1 MNPAT
6 ADPEKARPP
15 SELSDEDK
23 SKAQMEEYEQGMGV
37 TKIEALLLT
46 PPDYVFGRG
55 WKLVLLWFSIGLI
68 AYVYALSQST
78 TSTYQA
84 FATSAFGKHTIV
96 GTIAVITG
104 IMSAVAQP
112 FIAKLADLLSRPF
125 ALAAALVLYTVGYI
139 MVAAAPNITTVVAGR
154 AVYTLGQTGISR
166 VQDILVADITS
177 LQWRGAVSAATSLPF
192 VVNAFVAG
200 YITQGI
206 GALSQN
212 GWRWGYGMFAI
223 LVPVSL
229 LPTVLILF
237 WGGHKAKQ
245 LGALSLA
252 SSSYARRHV
261 LEQMEPPNR
270 SLWETVVYY
279 WVRIDGLGLLLIGFS
294 FAGLLAP
301 ATLKTT
307 AKGGYKNPSLIAL
320 LVVGGVLFIAFI
332 VWEFRFASHPIMPR
346 RVMNRTFLCCIAID
360 FLYYFSGFL
369 VSAYYDSWVYIIKP
383 HWSDKNYTYFT
394 NTMTVGL
401 CGFAVFAGL
410 ILRYTHRYKLL
421 QISGLCLRVL
431 GEGIAFLAVNGNQ
444 SDVVLVMSRIIIAM
458 GGAITVTSTQ
468 VASQGSV
475 PHADMALAMAILSLW
490 TKLGGSIASAISAE
504 VWNREVPKYLA
515 KYLGDTHSKA
525 ELAKIFGSIVT
536 ARAAE
541 PHDLVIKAYTDAF
554 WGLHLGALVVSVLAL
569 VAGLL
574 TREFHLGEAH
584 NTVET
589 DKIVRIRDKDEV
601 DEEQVRRRAEE
612 LEAKLRREIEQERAT
627 R

>member
-1 MNPAT
+1 
-6 ADPEKARPP
+6 
-15 SELSDEDK
+15 
-23 SKAQMEEYEQGMGV
+23 
-37 TKIEALLLT
+37 
-46 PPDYVFGRG
+46 
-55 WKLVLLWFSIGLI
+55 
-68 AYVYALSQST
+68 
-78 TSTYQA
+78 
-84 FATSAFGKHTIV
+84 
-96 GTIAVITG
+96 
-104 IMSAVAQP
+104 
-112 FIAKLADLLSRPF
+112 
-125 ALAAALVLYTVGYI
+125 
-139 MVAAAPNITTVVAGR
+139 
-154 AVYTLGQTGISR
+154 
-166 VQDILVADITS
+166 
-177 LQWRGAVSAATSLPF
+177 
-192 VVNAFVAG
+192 
-200 YITQGI
+200 
-206 GALSQN
+206 
-212 GWRWGYGMFAI
+212 
-223 LVPVSL
+223 
-229 LPTVLILF
+229 
-237 WGGHKAKQ
+237 
-245 LGALSLA
+245 
-252 SSSYARRHV
+252 
-261 LEQMEPPNR
+261 
-270 SLWETVVYY
+270 
-279 WVRIDGLGLLLIGFS
+279 
-294 FAGLLAP
+294 
-301 ATLKTT
+301 
-307 AKGGYKNPSLIAL
+307 
-320 LVVGGVLFIAFI
+320 
-332 VWEFRFASHPIMPR
+332 
-346 RVMNRTFLCCIAID
+346 MNRTFVSRRQSRKSESLTPRPAQLCCIAID

-601 DEEQVRRRAEE
+601 DEEQVRRKAEE
-612 LEAKLRREIEQERAT
+612 LEAKLRREIEQERAA